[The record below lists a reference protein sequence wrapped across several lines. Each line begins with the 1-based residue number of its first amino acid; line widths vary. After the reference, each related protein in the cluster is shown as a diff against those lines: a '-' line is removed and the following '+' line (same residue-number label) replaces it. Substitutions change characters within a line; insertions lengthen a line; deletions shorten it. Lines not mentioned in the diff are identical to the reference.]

1 MHVTVGG
8 TLGAWVHDFL
18 KSCLDMLTGFD
29 LEAQSCHLKTV
40 RIMLPF
46 SGMEGGTPVAFFSL
60 RRNVLAESLGRSLPL
75 LSAYVGVPL

>member
-46 SGMEGGTPVAFFSL
+46 SGMEGGTPVAASGEMSWQRVWGEAFPCC
-60 RRNVLAESLGRSLPL
+60 LPT
-75 LSAYVGVPL
+75 